1 MAPDIPNS
9 TKKRLGLDDKKSWII
24 TTEFN
29 KFTWP
34 GYDIRKLSSGSYSY
48 GILPEKLIRLI
59 IDSVKHHACNS
70 KLKNVGRDD

>member
-1 MAPDIPNS
+1 MADNLVIYLAQ
-9 TKKRLGLDDKKSWII
+9 KRIYLII
-24 TTEFN
+24 LVRNVSN

-48 GILPEKLIRLI
+48 GVLPEKLIRLI